1 VSRLLRA
8 SGLLSDTHESCDPYT
23 LRRQIEEAAMRTNI
37 EIDDELMKRAMATAG
52 AVTKK
57 DAVDAA
63 LKLMVRLGGQ
73 SEIRKWR
80 GKIQWEGDLESSRL
94 NRFTDL
100 DKG

>member
-1 VSRLLRA
+1 
-8 SGLLSDTHESCDPYT
+8 
-23 LRRQIEEAAMRTNI
+23 MRTNI
-37 EIDDELMKRAMATAG
+37 EIDDELMKRAMVTAG
-52 AVTKK
+52 AATKK

-63 LKLMVRLGGQ
+63 LRLMVRLGGQ

-80 GKIQWEGDLESSRL
+80 GKIQWEGDLEASRL